1 MISRQPVRPFQHTRV
16 LALCAAIGIFSIA
29 TASSRELRPGII
41 GEDDRVRVDDL
52 GAPWTAIGQV
62 NVGGYRRANRCTGT
76 LIAANVV
83 LTAAH
88 CVIDAWRKA
97 PFPLHD
103 IHFLAGV
110 RGSEN
115 GGHATAKCLHF
126 AKGYESSPGDRT
138 HDSSPDPQ
146 VRDLTSDI
154 VAIVLNDKLDVEPMP
169 VAESAQLPPDM
180 SLTHAAYA
188 ADRRFALSVHAGCHI
203 QQFDRDAPLWLTDCD
218 THPASSGGPL
228 LARVDGALKL
238 VAIMIGTRGHVAN
251 VALPI
256 SRWKELVR
264 VSTCP

>member
-1 MISRQPVRPFQHTRV
+1 M
-16 LALCAAIGIFSIA
+16 FSIA
-29 TASSRELRPGII
+29 TTVSSRELRPGII
-41 GEDDRVRVDDL
+41 GKDDRVRVDDL

-62 NVGGYRRANRCTGT
+62 NVGGYRMANRCTGS
-76 LIAANVV
+76 LIAPNLV

-88 CVIDAWRKA
+88 CVTDSWKKA

-115 GGHATAKCLHF
+115 RGHATAKCLHF
-126 AKGYESSPGDRT
+126 AKSFESPPGDKP
-138 HDSSPDPQ
+138 HDSSPDTQ
-146 VRDLTSDI
+146 DRDWTKDM
-154 VAIVLNDKLDVEPMP
+154 VAIVLNEELDVAPMP
-169 VAESAQLPPDM
+169 VAESAQLPPDI

-203 QQFDRDAPLWLTDCD
+203 QRFDRDAPLWLTDCD

-228 LARVDGALKL
+228 LAWVDGALKL
-238 VAIMIGTRGHVAN
+238 VAIMIATNGHVSN
-251 VALPI
+251 VAIPV

-264 VSTCP
+264 ASTCP